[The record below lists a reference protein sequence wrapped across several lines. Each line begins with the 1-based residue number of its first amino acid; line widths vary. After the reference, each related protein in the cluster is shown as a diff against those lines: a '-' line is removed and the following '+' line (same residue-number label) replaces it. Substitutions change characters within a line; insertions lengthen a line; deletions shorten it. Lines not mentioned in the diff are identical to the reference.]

1 MADGEDLAGIGKERT
16 TRKISTVDVRNAG
29 TLKDT

>member
-1 MADGEDLAGIGKERT
+1 VADGKDRTGIGKKRIT
-16 TRKISTVDVRNAG
+16 GKISTVDVRNAG